1 MMPFTKEK
9 AKRAEFVIREVL
21 SLIKVINSNI
31 DTLEFIDRG
40 DYEIVRIYD
49 ETGVASEIDVTGTS
63 LSELVVAVLERIEED
78 EETIL

>member
-21 SLIKVINSNI
+21 NLIKVINSNV

-40 DYEIVRIYD
+40 DYEIVRIWG
-49 ETGVASEIDVTGTS
+49 EMGEVSEIDVTGTS
-63 LSELVVAVLERIEED
+63 LSELVIAILERIECD
-78 EETIL
+78 G